1 MQVNGN
7 ASEKRKRCL
16 FLQQGVEAR
25 TRKVVWNRNDNRVKL
40 ICLCKKSDPVDCK
53 FPLVPETET
62 ITGEGNGAG
71 LEAATEAAK

>member
-1 MQVNGN
+1 MPVRSTNSVRG
-7 ASEKRKRCL
+7 AYV
-16 FLQQGVEAR
+16 LQQGVVAR

-53 FPLVPETET
+53 FPLVPETGT

-71 LEAATEAAK
+71 LQAATEAAK